1 MSESKKKAH
10 STVGAVEQ
18 AKGKSNANAYSHDH
32 FNRRESEKQPQNEK
46 LSIFDL
52 LPAGEANAI
61 SRSELCTITGLCL
74 RNLQTIV
81 HEERCK
87 GKQILTN
94 TRTGGYYKPGNTEE
108 TMHFIR
114 SMRRRAAEVTEVAD
128 AVERAMLDESG
139 QTRIGGV

>member
-1 MSESKKKAH
+1 MSKSKKKAR

-18 AKGKSNANAYSHDH
+18 AKGKSNASAYSRNHCK
-32 FNRRESEKQPQNEK
+32 RETGEKQPQNEK

-52 LPAGEANAI
+52 LLAGEANAV

-81 HEERCK
+81 HEERCN
-87 GKQILTN
+87 GKLILTN

-128 AVERAMLDESG
+128 AVERAMMDEAG